1 MSNSFDMLKT
11 YDFTAAEQRLYAW
24 WEAQGWFKPE
34 AAGPDAEPFVISIPP
49 PNVTGVLHQGHAL
62 FVALEDL
69 MIRYQRMR
77 GRAALWVPGTD
88 HAGIATQLQVER
100 KLRDEGASRE
110 EIGRERFVAAC
121 WDWTDKHHGGI
132 VGQLRRLGASCDW
145 ERERFTLDEG
155 LSRAV
160 NEAFVRLHRMGLI
173 YRSEYI
179 VNWSPG
185 LQTAVSDVEVEYT
198 EEQGT
203 LYYFK
208 YPIAGHDLDEGPG
221 QGYIPVATTRPET
234 ILADTA
240 VAVHPDDERYR
251 HLIGKTCLVPMLN
264 RTVPVIHDTYVA
276 MDFGTGALKI
286 TPGHDPN
293 DFEIGQR
300 HGLPIVNVMNKD
312 ATLNAEAGPYAGMER
327 FAARKKLWADMQAAG
342 LVIKEEPY
350 TMTVPRAQRGGEV
363 IEPLISKQW
372 FVNTEGMAAL
382 GLAAVRSGRIQIVPE
397 RFTKVY
403 YNWLEN
409 LRPWCI
415 SRQLWWGHRIPAWYG
430 PYGQVFV
437 ARSQAEAE
445 AAAAKHYGQPT
456 PVEQDPDV
464 LDTWFSS
471 GLWPFSTL
479 GWPNDTADLRRY
491 YPTDVMETGY
501 DILFF
506 WVARMVMQGLLYT
519 NDIPFHT
526 VYLHGLVRDEQGRK
540 MSKTY
545 NNVIDPIEVMD
556 EFGADA
562 LRFTL
567 LTSSTPGNDMN
578 LSLERVRA
586 NRNFANKIWNAARFT
601 VTNLGKLAEE
611 LRNRGAEGQK
621 DRGAERQK
629 LAVDDSLTSDTLTS
643 DTLSLADRWIAS
655 RLNTTIAETTRL
667 FEAYQFGEA
676 GRQAYEF
683 LWGDFADW
691 YIEVAKG
698 QMASGGPTAAHTAGM
713 LVRVLDQTLRLLH
726 PFIPFVT
733 EDIWQN
739 LKAAAEAAQSV
750 LGPVSDSNALG
761 LVSSPNALGPVSDR
775 ARSWPAALIIAP
787 WPQAGPI
794 DAEAETAFARV
805 QDIVR
810 AIRNARSEY
819 NVPLGR
825 RIGAL
830 ISAGEHLALLQTQLP
845 AIASLASL
853 DMAHVQLAEALEI
866 PAKSASTVAGGVT
879 IALPLADLVDMDAE
893 LGRLRKEL
901 ANAEKMAGSTAA
913 RLANPGFVNSA
924 PAHVVEGARQQLAE
938 WESKKA
944 QIQQRLAALEA

>member
-1 MSNSFDMLKT
+1 MSNSFEMPKT
-11 YDFTAAEQRLYAW
+11 YDFAAAEQRLYAW

-34 AAGPDAEPFVISIPP
+34 AAGPDAEPFVIAIPP
-49 PNVTGVLHQGHAL
+49 PNVTGILHQGHAL

-100 KLRDEGASRE
+100 KLRDEGTSRE
-110 EIGRERFVAAC
+110 AVGRQRFLEAA
-121 WDWTDKHHGGI
+121 WAWKEKHHGGI

-145 ERERFTLDEG
+145 ERERFTLDDG
-155 LSRAV
+155 LNRAV

-173 YRSEYI
+173 YQSEYI

-264 RTVPVIHDTYVA
+264 RTIPVIHDSYVA
-276 MDFGTGALKI
+276 MEFGTGALKI

-312 ATLNAEAGPYAGMER
+312 ATLNGEAGPYAGMER

-372 FVNTEGMAAL
+372 FVNTESMASL
-382 GLAAVRSGRIQIVPE
+382 GLAAVRSGRIRIIPE

-403 YNWLEN
+403 YHWLEN
-409 LRPWCI
+409 LRPWCV

-430 PYGQVFV
+430 PDGQVFV

-445 AAAAKHYGQPT
+445 AQAAKHYGRPAAL
-456 PVEQDPDV
+456 EQDPDV

-479 GWPNDTADLRRY
+479 GWPDDTPDLRRY

-578 LSLERVRA
+578 LSLERIRA
-586 NRNFANKIWNAARFT
+586 NRNFANKIWNAARFA
-601 VTNLGKLAEE
+601 VTNLGKLA
-611 LRNRGAEGQK
+611 GEG
-621 DRGAERQK
+621 ERLSVNGDQ
-629 LAVDDSLTSDTLTS
+629 SPDTT
-643 DTLSLADRWIAS
+643 DHHSLADRWITS
-655 RLNTTIAETTRL
+655 RLHSTIAETTRL
-667 FEAYQFGEA
+667 FDSYQFGEA

-683 LWGDFADW
+683 LWGDCADW
-691 YIEVAKG
+691 YIEAAKG
-698 QMASGGPTAAHTAGM
+698 QLAAGGQEAARTAGV
-713 LVRVLDQTLRLLH
+713 LIHVLDQTLRLLH

-739 LKAAAEAAQSV
+739 LKAAAEAASPV
-750 LGPVSDSNALG
+750 LGPVFAQH
-761 LVSSPNALGPVSDR
+761 PGPWLAGSEDRRGADR
-775 ARSWPAALIIAP
+775 ARPWPAALIIAP

-794 DAEAETAFARV
+794 DAEAEAAFGRV

-810 AIRNARSEY
+810 AIRNARAEY
-819 NVPLGR
+819 NVPPGR

-830 ISAGEHLALLQTQLP
+830 ISAGEHLALLQAQLP
-845 AIASLASL
+845 MIANLASL
-853 DMAHVQLAEALEI
+853 DAAHVQLAETLEM
-866 PAKSASTVAGGVT
+866 PAKAASMVAGGVT
-879 IALPLADLVDMDAE
+879 IALPLADLADLDAE
-893 LGRLRKEL
+893 IARLRKEL

-913 RLANPGFVNSA
+913 RLANPGFVGSA
-924 PAHVVEGARQQLAE
+924 PAHVIDGARQQLAE
-938 WESKKA
+938 WEGKKA
-944 QIQQRLAALEA
+944 QIQERLAAFGGLEHVQGA